1 MEKQAGARD
10 AKEKRVAKR
19 KASSESVGS
28 AKAKSKGKKKKSN
41 DSDVDEPPPGI
52 TYYIFIPK
60 LPAVTAKKR
69 GNASKAAGDDDTI
82 QKGPFSLPTS
92 EPYSALLSA
101 IATELPCRKE
111 HINESKIVWKPKKP
125 KNAEKLPLSKAAG
138 YKAMLDEMK
147 DKAEGSRQVLL
158 YMPAPAKPMD
168 DQTVR

>member
-1 MEKQAGARD
+1 MEKQAKSQRG
-10 AKEKRVAKR
+10 AKR
-19 KASSESVGS
+19 KASSESVSSSS
-28 AKAKSKGKKKKSN
+28 AKPKGKKKKPD
-41 DSDVDEPPPGI
+41 DSAVEERPPSI

-69 GNASKAAGDDDTI
+69 GNGSKAAADDTI
-82 QKGPFSLPTS
+82 QKGPFSLPSS

-125 KNAEKLPLSKAAG
+125 KNADKLPLSKAAG

-147 DKAEGSRQVLL
+147 EKAEGSRQVLL